1 MATARSIDR
10 KLSRQTDQRRLLVRI
25 LAVQLIEHGK
35 ITTTRP
41 RAKVLKPYVEKL
53 TASALKGGLARRR
66 RAISQLD
73 VYSANRLFD
82 LIAPQMKRTSG
93 FLSSSRAPERSGD
106 LTPMVT
112 LKFVDEIASELPA
125 KKQPSKTAA
134 KKPSTAKKAQTSK
147 SKPSA
152 KKKTAKESK

>member
-10 KLSRQTDQRRLLVRI
+10 KLSRQTDQRRLLVRT

-35 ITTTRP
+35 ITTTEP

-53 TASALKGGLARRR
+53 TASAIKGGLARRR
-66 RAISQLD
+66 RAIGQLD

-82 LIAPQMKRTSG
+82 LIAPQMKRASG
-93 FLSSSRAPERSGD
+93 FLSSSRAPQRSGD

-125 KKQPSKTAA
+125 KKQPVKAAIKKKPAAKKAPAGKPKPATKTAA
-134 KKPSTAKKAQTSK
+134 K
-147 SKPSA
+147 
-152 KKKTAKESK
+152 ESK